1 MNERIS
7 LEEYL
12 ENDFFKNNL
21 LLQNVSF
28 LNYNPNIIDIE
39 ILKLGYETK
48 FENYKKELIEK
59 ERKIQEFEK
68 EIENKNKELIKS
80 KNQCEEINKN
90 YMKLIDIY
98 KKKNE
103 K

>member
-12 ENDFFKNNL
+12 ENEFFKNNL
-21 LLQNVSF
+21 LLQNVSL
-28 LNYNPNIIDIE
+28 LNYIDIE

-59 ERKIQEFEK
+59 ERKIQELEK
-68 EIENKNKELIKS
+68 EIENKNKELIKN
-80 KNQCEEINKN
+80 KNQCERLNKN
-90 YMKLIDIY
+90 YMKLINKY
-98 KKKNE
+98 KKNK
-103 K
+103 